1 MAIIGLV
8 GYKGSGKTTA
18 CNIIKKHLD
27 NVVQI
32 NFKDA
37 LVQELKDN
45 FPDLL
50 CEIAQGMPQDC
61 VPEEQEPFH
70 DNGANYQPGYICTSP
85 SFDDLFTLK
94 PPLVRTLMQNYGT
107 NVRRADESHYWVNEW
122 IEKILDHRESTI
134 LVDDVRFLNEAGTV
148 QGYGGTLIRL
158 ERTDL
163 EATDTHLSETEQQQ
177 IECDYTISVG
187 QGELDKLEAELVKI
201 LNVHHT

>member
-1 MAIIGLV
+1 MIIGLV

-27 NVVQI
+27 DVVQI

-50 CEIAQGMPQDC
+50 IEICRMNYEENWRDEI
-61 VPEEQEPFH
+61 VPSQK
-70 DNGANYQPGYICTSP
+70 DIN
-85 SFDDLFTLK
+85 DLFTYK

-107 NVRRADESHYWVNEW
+107 NVVRKRDSDHWVNSW
-122 IEKILDHRESTI
+122 DEKVFDEVTDTNKSILT
-134 LVDDVRFLNEAGTV
+134 DDVRFLNEATKV
-148 QGYGGTLIRL
+148 KRRGGILIRL

-163 EATDTHLSETEQQQ
+163 KATDTHQSETEQQQ

-187 QGELDKLEAELVKI
+187 AGELDKLESELVKI
-201 LNVHHT
+201 LSATIK

>member
-27 NVVQI
+27 DVVQI

-50 CEIAQGMPQDC
+50 KEIQYS
-61 VPEEQEPFH
+61 EW
-70 DNGANYQPGYICTSP
+70 YKICAHSDDWDTP
-85 SFDDLFTLK
+85 VITVDDLFELK

-107 NVRRADESHYWVNEW
+107 DVRRKEDADYWVSKWWSKVTVTATTGVIAETT
-122 IEKILDHRESTI
+122 HRNINT
-134 LVDDVRFLNEAGTV
+134 LTDDVRFHNEAEAIKDL
-148 QGYGGTLIRL
+148 GGILIRL
-158 ERTDL
+158 ERRDL
-163 EATDTHLSETEQQQ
+163 EATDQHESETQQRE
-177 IECDYTISVG
+177 IECDYTITVG
-187 QGELDKLEAELVKI
+187 KGEFDKLEEELLKI
-201 LNVHHT
+201 IK

>member
-1 MAIIGLV
+1 MAIIGIV

-27 NVVQI
+27 DVVQI

-50 CEIAQGMPQDC
+50 NAIAIGYRSI
-61 VPEEQEPFH
+61 H
-70 DNGANYQPGYICTSP
+70 DAHTVPGYEI
-85 SFDDLFTLK
+85 DNLFNNK

-107 NVRRADESHYWVNEW
+107 DVRRKEDADHWANKWTDKVGFGLTHCYKVGN
-122 IEKILDHRESTI
+122 ILT
-134 LVDDVRFLNEAGTV
+134 DDVRFLNEAKAIKE
-148 QGYGGTLIRL
+148 YGGILIRL

-163 EATDTHLSETEQQQ
+163 EQTDQHQSETEQKE
-177 IECDYTISVG
+177 IVCDYTITCG
-187 QGELDKLEAELVKI
+187 AGDLDKLEAELVKI
-201 LNVHHT
+201 LESLEK